1 MCHKTTRR
9 ILSLLLVL
17 AMILTGPFSVTAVAS
32 PTSGAED
39 LTFHEVDA
47 GSVSTQLDST
57 AGQEVESLQTGQTL
71 YEDTDQVRV
80 TIFLEPAATLER
92 FDSQNVA
99 SNVQAMSYR
108 QTLAQKQEEVQS
120 WIEAATGQE
129 LQVAWNMTLATN
141 AISANVEYGQIQQI
155 LDVSGVKDVVI
166 ETRYEPAVVEQ
177 DLETD
182 PNMATSSE
190 MIGSGL
196 AWASGYTG
204 AGSRVAI
211 IDTGIDT
218 DHQSMDADA
227 YWYSLQQ
234 QAKEAGVDFET
245 YVEGLNL
252 LDQAE
257 IDRVWNQ
264 LNISDR
270 AKSSRVYIN
279 SKLPFGYNYIDTNY
293 FVNHDHDTQGGH
305 GSHVA
310 GIAAANDYIK
320 NADGSFSPAL
330 DTAKMQ
336 GVAPDAQIL
345 TMKVFGNY
353 GGA

>member
-80 TIFLEPAATLER
+80 TIFLEPAATLAR

-279 SKLPFGYNYIDTNY
+279 SKLPFGYNYVDTNY
-293 FVNHDHDTQGGH
+293 FVNHDHDT
-305 GSHVA
+305 
-310 GIAAANDYIK
+310 
-320 NADGSFSPAL
+320 
-330 DTAKMQ
+330 
-336 GVAPDAQIL
+336 
-345 TMKVFGNY
+345 
-353 GGA
+353 